1 MPPPFTSETSTS
13 KLIEALLPREDRYKE
28 LGTGENLQNLT
39 NEFFNTNPELS
50 LLKFGKGMEDAVRGD
65 FQQDVETHSNQ
76 KNSVYFDEILKYIMT
91 NVPNDE
97 DSFANSEAFEKK
109 IDNLVFR

>member
-1 MPPPFTSETSTS
+1 M
-13 KLIEALLPREDRYKE
+13 
-28 LGTGENLQNLT
+28 
-39 NEFFNTNPELS
+39 
-50 LLKFGKGMEDAVRGD
+50 LKFGKGIEDAESKD

-91 NVPNDE
+91 NLANDE

-109 IDNLVFR
+109 IDNLVFQYIHEAFNIKSRISKEIIMTLLKFGKGM

>member
-1 MPPPFTSETSTS
+1 MGD
-13 KLIEALLPREDRYKE
+13 I
-28 LGTGENLQNLT
+28 LQNQI
-39 NEFFNTNPELS
+39 NEFFNTNTEFP
-50 LLKFGKGMEDAVRGD
+50 LLKFGKGMEDAESGD

-91 NVPNDE
+91 NLANDE

-109 IDNLVFR
+109 IDKLVFR